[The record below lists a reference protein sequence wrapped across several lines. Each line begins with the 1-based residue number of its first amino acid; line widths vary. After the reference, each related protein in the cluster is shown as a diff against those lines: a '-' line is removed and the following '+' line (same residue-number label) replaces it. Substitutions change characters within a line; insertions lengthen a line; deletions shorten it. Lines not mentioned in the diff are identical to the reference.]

1 MPSFSSLTQMKRSTK
16 IAILGMATVG
26 AMLFLAGWSFGH
38 RSATAGYD
46 KREAARMAEIA
57 TKDAEQNNLRGQN
70 ESLRAAN
77 AQLSAQ
83 NEATEAII
91 KEKGGSILAEQKK
104 LEQIDVQ
111 LQKDE
116 QIIKAPAD
124 KCLRCRRF
132 SETAL
137 AQKLIDRPL
146 TCKDECQ

>member
-1 MPSFSSLTQMKRSTK
+1 MFSSLLKYWK
-16 IAILGMATVG
+16 PIAIGVACLVLIGIGYGIASWRHS
-26 AMLFLAGWSFGH
+26 GWI
-38 RSATAGYD
+38 ADYD

-132 SETAL
+132 SETAM

-146 TCKDECQ
+146 TCKDECAQ